1 MGNEKIDKRKIKQIN
16 GWKVNHPFSAANMFY
31 AIFTLCL
38 IAFPVAILFLPLVT
52 FVGTDPVIQI
62 TGIDLFKYYAI
73 DFVKMILGKG
83 SYIPEFPESLQ
94 TLWNFL
100 GTDGCF
106 LKGTIVMDSSQTIVV
121 GDYISLGQAG
131 IIVLLMLNSVIA
143 LIYFIVLI
151 CKGYLRHARGVKTL
165 MVFDFLLTIV
175 FSLSFLA
182 YFFSFMIIGA
192 AQAFM
197 PWFAFIPLGA
207 ALVLLIIIS
216 AIHSHNFKECVYEAD
231 LEYHEDEEKEVVTH
245 VTEVHEVTKVNFEPS
260 KTLPPNI
267 TSIGGHAFAE
277 NQNLE
282 VANIPLGIDKLGNGA
297 FANCLNLKVVSLPD
311 SVKEIGFNCFFNC
324 TQLERINYAGTKEQ
338 WRHIKRGSN
347 WLAQAKTT
355 EVVCVDGAIVV
366 NPYH

>member
-1 MGNEKIDKRKIKQIN
+1 MGNEQMDKRKIKTIN

-31 AIFTLCL
+31 AIFTLVM
-38 IAFPVAILFLPLVT
+38 IAFPVAILFLPLASFT
-52 FVGTDPVIQI
+52 GTDPAVSIR
-62 TGIDLFKYYAI
+62 GIDLFSYYAI
-73 DFVKMILGKG
+73 DFVKMLVGHG
-83 SYIPEFPESLQ
+83 EYVPEFPQNLQ
-94 TLWNFL
+94 HLWGL
-100 GTDGCF
+100 LSTDGCF
-106 LKGTIVMDSSQTIVV
+106 LKGTIILDNTQSVVV
-121 GDYISLGQAG
+121 GDFISLGQAA
-131 IIVLLMLNSVIA
+131 IIVLLMLNSVIG

-151 CKGYLRHARGVKTL
+151 CKGYLRHAGSVKAL
-165 MVFDFLLTIV
+165 MVFDFIYTII
-175 FSLSFLA
+175 FSLSFLV
-182 YFFSFMIIGA
+182 YFLSFLMIGA
-192 AQAFM
+192 AQTFM
-197 PWFAFIPLGA
+197 PWFAFIPLGG

-216 AIHSHNFKECVYEAD
+216 SIHSHNFKECVYEKD

-245 VTEVHEVTKVNFEPS
+245 VAEVHEVTKVNYEPS

-277 NQNLE
+277 NQNIE

-311 SVKEIGFNCFFNC
+311 SIKEIGFNCFFNC
-324 TQLERINYAGTKEQ
+324 VQLERLNYAGTKEQ

>member
-38 IAFPVAILFLPLVT
+38 IAFPVAILFLPLAKFT
-52 FVGTDPVIQI
+52 DVGLQI
-62 TGIDLFKYYAI
+62 TGLDLFKYYAI
-73 DFVKMILGKG
+73 DFVKMIISKDSSGVV
-83 SYIPEFPESLQ
+83 FPDGLVH
-94 TLWNFL
+94 LWDNL
-100 GTDGCF
+100 LTKDGCF
-106 LKGTIVMDSSQTIVV
+106 LSGVVVKDSSGTQNVA
-121 GDYISLGQAG
+121 DYISLGQAG
-131 IIVLLMLNSVIA
+131 VIALMMLFSVIA

-151 CKGYLRHARGVKTL
+151 CKGYLRHARAIKSFMAL
-165 MVFDFLLTIV
+165 DMVLSIFFG
-175 FSLSFLA
+175 LSFVVYLA
-182 YFFSFMIIGA
+182 SFALIGYAQTFF
-192 AQAFM
+192 
-197 PWFAFIPLGA
+197 PWFAFIPFGTS
-207 ALVLLIIIS
+207 LVLLIIIS
-216 AIHSHNFKECVYEAD
+216 SIYSHNFKECVYEAD

>member
-1 MGNEKIDKRKIKQIN
+1 MGNEQLDKRKIKRIN

-31 AIFTLCL
+31 AIFTLVL
-38 IAFPVAILFLPLVT
+38 IAFPVALLFIPLAT
-52 FVGTDPVIQI
+52 FTDVGLQI

-73 DFVKMILGKG
+73 DFTKMILTQTP
-83 SYIPEFPESLQ
+83 PEFPDSL
-94 TLWNFL
+94 THLWGL
-100 GTDGCF
+100 LSTDGCF
-106 LKGTIVMDSSQTIVV
+106 LKGTLIVDSTQTIIV

-131 IIVLLMLNSVIA
+131 IIVLLILNSVIA

-151 CKGYLRHARGVKTL
+151 SKGYLKHSGHVKTI
-165 MVFDFLLTIV
+165 MVFDFIFTII
-175 FSLSFLA
+175 FSLSFLV
-182 YFFSFMIIGA
+182 YFLSFMIIGA

-197 PWFAFIPLGA
+197 PWFAFIPLGG
-207 ALVLLIIIS
+207 ALVLLIVIS
-216 AIHSHNFKECVYEAD
+216 SIHSCNFKECVFEKD

-245 VTEVHEVTKVNFEPS
+245 VTEVHEVTKVNYEPS

-324 TQLERINYAGTKEQ
+324 VQLERLNYAGSKED

-355 EVVCVDGAIVV
+355 EVVCTDGVIVV

>member
-31 AIFTLCL
+31 AIFTLVL

-52 FVGTDPVIQI
+52 FTDVGLQI
-62 TGIDLFKYYAI
+62 TGIELFKYYAI
-73 DFVKMILGKG
+73 DFVKMIIGKG
-83 SYIPEFPESLQ
+83 EYIPEFPDSL
-94 TLWNFL
+94 THLWGL
-100 GTDGCF
+100 LSSDGCF
-106 LKGTIVMDSSQTIVV
+106 LKGTVIPDSTLTVIV
-121 GDYISLGQAG
+121 GDFISLGQAA

-151 CKGYLRHARGVKTL
+151 SKGYLRHAGSIKAL
-165 MVFDFLLTIV
+165 MVFDFIYMII

-182 YFFSFMIIGA
+182 YFFSFMVIGA
-192 AQAFM
+192 STTFM
-197 PWFAFIPLGA
+197 PWFAFIPLGG
-207 ALVLLIIIS
+207 ALVLLIVIS
-216 AIHSHNFKECVYEAD
+216 SIYSHNFKECVYEVD
-231 LEYHEDEEKEVVTH
+231 LEYHEDAEKEVVTH
-245 VTEVHEVTKVNFEPS
+245 VTEVHEVTKVNYEPS

-324 TQLERINYAGTKEQ
+324 IQLERLNYAGTKEQ

-355 EVVCVDGAIVV
+355 EVVCVDGVIVV

>member
-1 MGNEKIDKRKIKQIN
+1 MGNGKIDKRKIKQIN
-16 GWKVNHPFSAANMFY
+16 GWKVNHPFSAANMFF
-31 AIFTLCL
+31 AIFTLAL
-38 IAFPVAILFLPLVT
+38 IAYPVAILFIPLVT
-52 FVGTDPVIQI
+52 FSDVGLQI
-62 TGIDLFKYYAI
+62 TGIDLFKYYVI
-73 DFVKMILGKG
+73 DFVKMIIGKG
-83 SYIPEFPESLQ
+83 EFVPVFPDSLLH
-94 TLWNFL
+94 LWSL
-100 GTDGCF
+100 LSTDGCF
-106 LKGTIVMDSSQTIVV
+106 LKGTIIMDSTQSVIV

-131 IIVLLMLNSVIA
+131 IIVLLMLNSFIA
-143 LIYFIVLI
+143 LIFFIILI

-182 YFFSFMIIGA
+182 YLFSFMVIGA
-192 AQAFM
+192 APSYM
-197 PWFAFIPLGA
+197 PWFSFIPLGG

-216 AIHSHNFKECVYEAD
+216 SIHSHNFKECVYEAD

-245 VTEVHEVTKVNFEPS
+245 VTEVHEVTKVNYEPS

-311 SVKEIGFNCFFNC
+311 SIKEIGFNCFFNC
-324 TQLERINYAGTKEQ
+324 TQLERINFAGTKEQ
-338 WRHIKRGSN
+338 WRHVKRGSN

>member
-1 MGNEKIDKRKIKQIN
+1 MGNEKMDKRKIKQIN

-31 AIFTLCL
+31 AIFTLAL

-52 FVGTDPVIQI
+52 FTDVGLQI

-73 DFVKMILGKG
+73 DFVKMIIGKG
-83 SYIPEFPESLQ
+83 AFIPEFPDNLSH
-94 TLWNFL
+94 LWELL

-106 LKGTIVMDSSQTIVV
+106 LKATIIMDSTQSVQV

-131 IIVLLMLNSVIA
+131 IIALLMLNSFIA
-143 LIYFIVLI
+143 LIYFVVLI
-151 CKGYLRHARGVKTL
+151 CKGYLRHSRGVKTL

-192 AQAFM
+192 SKTYN
-197 PWFAFIPLGA
+197 PWFAFIPEGA
-207 ALVLLIIIS
+207 ALILLIIIS

-245 VTEVHEVTKVNFEPS
+245 IAEIHEVTKVNYEPS
-260 KTLPPNI
+260 KTLPPNLA
-267 TSIGGHAFAE
+267 SIGGHAFAE

-282 VANIPLGIDKLGNGA
+282 IANIPLGIDKLGNGA
-297 FANCLNLKVVSLPD
+297 FANCLNLKIVSLPD

-324 TQLERINYAGTKEQ
+324 VQLERINFAGSKEQ
-338 WRHIKRGSN
+338 WRHVKRGSN